1 MTAPLLSIEGLNIDF
16 STPSGPVRAVRDVSL
31 SVARGEVLGLVGESG
46 SGKSTVGAA
55 VMGEIAR
62 NGRAS
67 GRVRFKGDDVLSLPP
82 EALRQ
87 LRGAR
92 IALVPQNPTTALNP
106 ALRIG
111 RQLSET
117 IRTHDRQRPADRI
130 RRDCADLLDKVGLP
144 TPAALLDRYPHQLSG
159 GQQQR
164 VTIAMAM
171 ACGPDLLV
179 LDEPTT
185 GLDVTVQ
192 RQIIDLLQ
200 HFRRETSLSMLYIT
214 HDLPLLAQIADRLAV
229 MDKGEVVE
237 TGPTAQVFGAPRHPY
252 TRRLVG
258 AIPSFLPAAP
268 VARAPAR
275 DPVLSVSNLRVTYP
289 GPGALGSFNPKV
301 AVPDFSLSL
310 SPGEVVALIG
320 ESGSG
325 KSTTAR
331 AIGGLTPRAAGEV
344 RLDGTLLARGLRQ
357 RPVSALRDIQYIFQ
371 NPDASLNPR
380 APVRAILAR
389 PLSCFFGITGAP
401 AEAEMRAALD
411 RVRLPA
417 DMLDRFPGQLSGGQ
431 RQRIAIARALLA
443 KPRVLLCDEVL
454 SALDVS
460 VQASVLDL
468 LMEVRESTGVAML
481 FISHDLRVVRRIAD
495 RVAVMKAGEVVEEA
509 ATETLF
515 RAPRHAY
522 AQLLLSAVQ
531 ILPGEAA

>member
-1 MTAPLLSIEGLNIDF
+1 MTLLSVEGLNIDF
-16 STPSGPVRAVRDVSL
+16 ATPSGTVRAVRDVSL
-31 SVARGEVLGLVGESG
+31 SIAKGEVLGLVGESG

-55 VMGEIAR
+55 VMGEISR
-62 NGRAS
+62 NGNAS
-67 GRVRFKGDDVLSLPP
+67 GRVLFTGQDVLTLPP
-82 EALRQ
+82 SALRQ
-87 LRGAR
+87 LRGGK

-111 RQLSET
+111 LQLAET
-117 IRTHDRQRPADRI
+117 IRTHDPARPRSRIPAD
-130 RRDCADLLDKVGLP
+130 CEALLASVGLP
-144 TPAALLDRYPHQLSG
+144 TPKVLMERYPHQMSG

-200 HFRRETSLSMLYIT
+200 DLRRRNALSMLYIT

-229 MDKGEVVE
+229 MDKGELVE
-237 TGPTAQVFGAPRHPY
+237 IGTTALVFGAPRHAY
-252 TRRLVG
+252 TQRLVG
-258 AIPSFLPAAP
+258 AIPAFVPATPVALPPTPAP
-268 VARAPAR
+268 V
-275 DPVLSVSNLRVTYP
+275 LTVSNLRVTYP
-289 GPGALGSFNPKV
+289 GAGAFGSFNPKV
-301 AVPDFSLSL
+301 AVPDFTLSL
-310 SPGEVVALIG
+310 APGEVVALIG

-331 AIGGLTPRAAGEV
+331 AIAGLTPRAAGEV
-344 RLDGTLLARGLRQ
+344 LLDGTPLARNLRQ
-357 RPVSALRDIQYIFQ
+357 RPISALRDIQYIFQ
-371 NPDASLNPR
+371 NPDASLTPR
-380 APVRAILAR
+380 ATVRAILQR
-389 PLSCFFGITGAP
+389 PLSCFFGITGTA

-417 DMLDRFPGQLSGGQ
+417 AILDRYPGQLSGGQ

-468 LMEVRESTGVAML
+468 LMEVRETTGVAML

-495 RVAVMKAGEVVEEA
+495 RVAVMKSGNVVDEA

-515 RAPRHAY
+515 RQPRHEY
-522 AQLLLSAVQ
+522 AKVLLSAVQ